1 MDPLPNVDTRNY
13 GSPTLRFEDDGVED
27 DARKKDSPCR
37 KLFLQWICVRI
48 LGRS

>member
-27 DARKKDSPCR
+27 DCGCDAHLSW
-37 KLFLQWICVRI
+37 LSLQR
-48 LGRS
+48 